1 MKNRTP
7 FLLSVNKGLLM
18 KSKGATVFVVDD
30 DASVR
35 KGLSMVLQ
43 SGGYSVETF
52 GSATEFMARGSQNQ
66 YPACLILDV
75 QMPGL
80 TGIQLQDELLDA
92 GAGMAIIFVS
102 AHEDTPTTV
111 RAMKRGAVDFLQKPL
126 DADQLLKSV
135 EQAIEKVVFERQVRV
150 YQESIHQRLNT
161 LTPREREVMALI
173 VTGRLN
179 KQVASE
185 LGTVEKT
192 IKVHRGRVMEKMQV
206 KSLAE
211 LVQLVERIQLPT
223 LKRALGEAETLH
235 AKIMVS
241 PPEYRRTERY

>member
-1 MKNRTP
+1 MT
-7 FLLSVNKGLLM
+7 
-18 KSKGATVFVVDD
+18 SKGAIVFVVDD
-30 DASVR
+30 DPSVR
-35 KGLSMVLQ
+35 KGLSRVLQ
-43 SGGYSVETF
+43 SNGYTVESF
-52 GSATEFMARGSQNQ
+52 SGAAEFKARGYDSQL
-66 YPACLILDV
+66 PACLILDV

-80 TGIQLQDELLDA
+80 SGIELQDELLDS
-92 GAGMAIIFVS
+92 GAGMPIIFVS
-102 AHEDTPTTV
+102 AHGDIPTSV

-126 DADQLLKSV
+126 DADELLKSV
-135 EQAIEKVVFERQVRV
+135 AQAIEKATFEQQVRI
-150 YQESIHQRLNT
+150 YRESVHRRLNT
-161 LTPREREVMALI
+161 LTPREREVMSLI

-223 LKRALGEAETLH
+223 LHGAFGAPEFLQAGMMA
-235 AKIMVS
+235 
-241 PPEYRRTERY
+241 PPTEHYRTERY